1 MSVLATRNLTKHYG
15 DQVVVDDL
23 NLIVERG
30 ELYGFLGPN
39 GAGKSTTIRIAL
51 GLVFPTS
58 GSVEVCDV
66 PVFTT
71 VRSDGPL
78 RLVGAV
84 VEEPAFWDYL
94 SGRRNLE
101 LFARAAGPPD
111 DRTARLA
118 QIDEVLRMVDLE
130 DAGRK
135 HVKAYSHGMR
145 QRLGIARALLGA
157 PELLVLDEPTNGLDP
172 QGMREVRRLLR
183 RLADDGV
190 TVFVSSHLLSEVET
204 MCDRVGVLSSGRLVA
219 DGPPSGLRKAS
230 GSVVFE
236 VDDGAVAL
244 GILRSLEG
252 VVVEDEA
259 TVEASTG
266 APARLRV
273 RLAEE
278 VSAAQVNAALV
289 GGGVGVGAVRPEQ
302 ERLEDA
308 FLSLTEEPDSHQ
320 WAPHAG

>member
-1 MSVLATRNLTKHYG
+1 LSVLATRNLTKHYG

-111 DRTARLA
+111 DRT
-118 QIDEVLRMVDLE
+118 I
-130 DAGRK
+130 
-135 HVKAYSHGMR
+135 
-145 QRLGIARALLGA
+145 GA
-157 PELLVLDEPTNGLDP
+157 D
-172 QGMREVRRLLR
+172 
-183 RLADDGV
+183 
-190 TVFVSSHLLSEVET
+190 
-204 MCDRVGVLSSGRLVA
+204 
-219 DGPPSGLRKAS
+219 
-230 GSVVFE
+230 
-236 VDDGAVAL
+236 
-244 GILRSLEG
+244 
-252 VVVEDEA
+252 
-259 TVEASTG
+259 
-266 APARLRV
+266 
-273 RLAEE
+273 
-278 VSAAQVNAALV
+278 
-289 GGGVGVGAVRPEQ
+289 
-302 ERLEDA
+302 
-308 FLSLTEEPDSHQ
+308 
-320 WAPHAG
+320 

>member
-1 MSVLATRNLTKHYG
+1 MSVLAARNLTKHYG

-23 NLIVERG
+23 NLTVERG

-39 GAGKSTTIRIAL
+39 GAGKSTTIRMAL

-58 GSVEVCDV
+58 GSVEICDV
-66 PVFTT
+66 PVFTR
-71 VRSDGPL
+71 VRSGDPL

-101 LFARAAGPPD
+101 LFARAAGPPE

-118 QIDEVLRMVDLE
+118 QVGEVLKMVDLE

-219 DGPPSGLRKAS
+219 DATPSSLRRAS

-236 VDDGAVAL
+236 VDDGGVAL

-252 VVVEDEA
+252 VVVEGEA
-259 TVEASTG
+259 AAEASSG

-273 RLAEE
+273 RLGEG
-278 VSAAQVNAALV
+278 VSAARLNAALV
-289 GGGVGVGAVRPEQ
+289 GGGVGVGAVIPERQ
-302 ERLEDA
+302 RLEDA
-308 FLSLTEEPDSHQ
+308 FLSLTEEPDSHE
-320 WAPHAG
+320 WISNAG

>member
-1 MSVLATRNLTKHYG
+1 MSVLATNNLTKHYG

-23 NLIVERG
+23 NLEIDRG
-30 ELYGFLGPN
+30 DLYGFLGPN
-39 GAGKSTTIRIAL
+39 GAGKSTTIRMAL

-58 GSVEVCDV
+58 GTVEVCDA
-66 PVFTT
+66 PLFSTPT
-71 VRSDGPL
+71 SEGPL
-78 RLVGAV
+78 RRVGAV

-111 DRTARLA
+111 DRMARLS
-118 QIDEVLRMVDLE
+118 QVDEALRMVDLE

-157 PELLVLDEPTNGLDP
+157 PELLILDEPTNGLDP

-190 TVFVSSHLLSEVET
+190 TVFVSSHLLSEVEA
-204 MCDRVGVLSSGRLVA
+204 MCDKVGVLSSGRLVA
-219 DGPPSGLRKAS
+219 DGAPADLRKAS

-236 VDDGAVAL
+236 VDDVERAL
-244 GILRSLEG
+244 RVIKAFDA
-252 VVVEDEA
+252 VVVEDE
-259 TVEASTG
+259 
-266 APARLRV
+266 PARGGSGRTPAAIRV
-273 RLAEE
+273 RLGA
-278 VSAAQVNAALV
+278 AITPAQVNAALV
-289 GGGVGVGAVRPEQ
+289 GEGVGVNAVIPER

-308 FLSLTEEPDSHQ
+308 FLNLTEEPDHTE